1 MEDNNKTDISN
12 IELLNDL
19 KNISSSDSKPHEIIK
34 SRSSLAMQME
44 GLNFEEQK
52 EMLNKMTAN
61 RTINRYN
68 EHVGKRYSLE
78 DIKNL
83 NISVDESVK
92 ILLNEAVLAQRMDMK
107 SVTLMVNDFHKSKI
121 EKTEPANI
129 VEKAI
134 VRKTARI

>member
-1 MEDNNKTDISN
+1 MEDNNKTDISK